1 VQRRY
6 RILCRDEMVHRR
18 RFEPGVCQ
26 DVSRAFGF
34 GTGPVCDD
42 EKFTGLDLRLVFE
55 NAIAR
60 NASSHKPR
68 A

>member
-1 VQRRY
+1 
-6 RILCRDEMVHRR
+6 MVHRR

-60 NASSHKPR
+60 NASCHKPR